1 MTESYLQFADVAKSY
16 DGKSFAVEGLD
27 LAIRRGEF
35 TTFLGPSGSGK
46 TTTLMMLAGFEQPSR
61 GKILLGGRDIT
72 FAPSWKRNIGVVFQN
87 YALFPNMT
95 VAKNIGF
102 PLRMRKVPHAEAEQK
117 VRRVLDIVGLSQLGE
132 RYPNQLSGGQQQR
145 VALARGLV
153 FEPTLLLL
161 DEPLGALD
169 KNLRETMQIE
179 LKRIHRELGVTM
191 IYVTHDQSEAMTLS
205 DRVAVF
211 NQGRIEQIG
220 TPLEL
225 YDRPGTQFVA
235 KFIGDGN
242 LFKVLELDVGG
253 KRARVDEFGWV
264 GVERFNAKPQ
274 GNGERWLLLR
284 PEEFSIAAVNGAA
297 LPNKVPVEVEAVLQ
311 NGNDCLMVGRH
322 GAAHLRVRLPNAV
335 GRGLT
340 TGAKLDIGWSPQQ
353 GFVV

>member
-1 MTESYLQFADVAKSY
+1 LTDPYLQFADVAKSY
-16 DGKSFAVEGLD
+16 DGKSFAVERLD

-61 GKILLGGRDIT
+61 GRILLDGRDIT

-102 PLRMRKVPHAEAEQK
+102 PLRMRKVPRAEAEQK

-179 LKRIHRELGVTM
+179 LKRIHHELGVTM

-211 NQGRIEQIG
+211 SQGRIEQMG

-242 LFKVLELDVGG
+242 LFKVLELDAAG
-253 KRARVDEFGWV
+253 KRARVAEFGWV
-264 GVERFNAKPQ
+264 GVEHVNAKPQ
-274 GNGERWLLLR
+274 QGGERWLLLR
-284 PEEFSIAAVNGAA
+284 PEEFSIAGADGAA
-297 LPNKVPVEVEAVLQ
+297 PANKALIEVEAVLQ
-311 NGNDCLMVGRH
+311 NGNDCLMVGKH
-322 GAAHLRVRLPNAV
+322 GDAHLRVRLSNAV

-340 TGAKLDIGWSPQQ
+340 IGARLDIGWSPQQ